1 MVTNYVNLY
10 YKEDKDVQQDKELQA
25 YLNELSLNGT
35 GPNGGIGRIQGF
47 PASIDSKEELCDIVS
62 RLISYLTIQHAAV
75 HYLLA
80 DYPLYTPNNPTKLY
94 NDTRVKEGEFSVYRL
109 PNRLT
114 SAIEAAFGISLAAFR
129 LDSFIDYGNE
139 LQDNKAAN
147 LINGYYSYLMNVVQP
162 RMQEMNRQ
170 RKEEGYLTYPYLIP
184 RWIPNGVQA

>member
-1 MVTNYVNLY
+1 MFIHIPCETKFVVL
-10 YKEDKDVQQDKELQA
+10 L
-25 YLNELSLNGT
+25 L
-35 GPNGGIGRIQGF
+35 
-47 PASIDSKEELCDIVS
+47 
-62 RLISYLTIQHAAV
+62 LISQSDSHSVCLFGFFVQKKVGRHKCFGACFNSICKDSFLIEIK
-75 HYLLA
+75 LLGFW
-80 DYPLYTPNNPTKLY
+80 Y
-94 NDTRVKEGEFSVYRL
+94 FQ
-109 PNRLT
+109 
-114 SAIEAAFGISLAAFR
+114 IEAAFGISLAAFR